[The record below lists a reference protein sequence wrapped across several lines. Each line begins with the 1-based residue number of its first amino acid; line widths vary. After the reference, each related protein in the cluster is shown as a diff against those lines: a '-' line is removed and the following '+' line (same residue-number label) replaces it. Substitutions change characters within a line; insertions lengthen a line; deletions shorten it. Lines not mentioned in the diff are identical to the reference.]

1 VNDVPARDSLSS
13 IYIPLR
19 LAFGLVPIVAG
30 LDKFFNLL
38 TDWQKYLAPPVAKL
52 LPVSPDTF
60 MMAAGVIEIIAGLVV
75 LTVLTRLGAYIVMI
89 WLVLIAGNLILAGYY
104 DVAVRDLVMALSA
117 YTLGQVAAL
126 RGDQWLPAGAAQQ
139 SRAHVAAS

>member
-1 VNDVPARDSLSS
+1 MPARESLSS

-38 TDWQKYLAPPVAKL
+38 TDWQKYLAPPIAKL
-52 LPVSPDTF
+52 LPVSPATF
-60 MMAAGVIEIIAGLVV
+60 MMAAGVIEIVAGLVV
-75 LTVLTRLGAYIVMI
+75 LTEQTRLGAYIVMI
-89 WLVLIAGNLILAGYY
+89 WLILIAGNLILAGYY

-126 RGDQWLPAGAAQQ
+126 RGDQWLPAGAAHQ

>member
-1 VNDVPARDSLSS
+1 MPARDSLST

-30 LDKFFNLL
+30 LDKFFNVL

-52 LPVSPDTF
+52 LPVSPATF
-60 MMAAGVIEIIAGLVV
+60 MMAAGVIEIVAGLVV
-75 LTVLTRLGAYIVMI
+75 LTVLTRLGAYIVMV

-126 RGDQWLPAGAAQQ
+126 RGNQWLPVGAGQQ

>member
-1 VNDVPARDSLSS
+1 MPARESLSS

-52 LPVSPDTF
+52 LPVSPAAF

-126 RGDQWLPAGAAQQ
+126 RGDQWLPVGAGQQ